1 MIQCSFKHIKRDEN
15 KLAHVLARRA
25 ILVADTDVWLEN
37 LPPNLDDV
45 SIMIYRN
52 KITYLFLKKIRHRGF
67 E

>member
-25 ILVADTDVWLEN
+25 ILTADTDVWLEN

-45 SIMIYRN
+45 FHYD
-52 KITYLFLKKIRHRGF
+52 LPQ
-67 E
+67 

>member
-15 KLAHVLARRA
+15 KLAHALARRA

-45 SIMIYRN
+45 FHYD
-52 KITYLFLKKIRHRGF
+52 LPQ
-67 E
+67 